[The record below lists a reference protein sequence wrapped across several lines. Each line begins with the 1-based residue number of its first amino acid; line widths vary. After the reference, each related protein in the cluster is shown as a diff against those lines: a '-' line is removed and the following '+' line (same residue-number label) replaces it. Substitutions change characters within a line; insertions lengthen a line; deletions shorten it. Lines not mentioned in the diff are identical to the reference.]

1 MAEAHG
7 SGEVEFADM
16 GGGGGAYYH
25 GDPSGIYATHAH
37 RYHHGHGVL
46 AQAGGPAAQYPLYS
60 TLQPAHQSGV
70 AHQRQRHHYDAPED
84 DEGPLAPPGEQRGRC
99 KWFNIRE
106 GFGFILPDAAGEE
119 ELFFHGYHLN
129 TRRDKH
135 KIWPGVELSYDTS
148 FDNKG
153 RPMAVNVGY
162 AGSADAWQDARHKCR
177 SSRVADRA
185 AAMAAD
191 DATNGVR
198 ASSPAQ
204 AAGAPYSRGGASLA
218 KSRSWNGVPASS
230 APVHPAQMIPMSPE
244 HAQLVQMRAVQQQA
258 AVAQQQAAVAQQVA
272 QHQAVQQQAVQQQA
286 AAVVQAQ
293 QQVQHAAAVVQAQ
306 QVQVAQQAVVQ
317 QHAVAAA
324 AAAAQQQQMG
334 MMAVAP
340 TVAAAAA
347 ASPTSVQQQQ
357 LLMAQ
362 QQQQQQQQLAVAAA
376 AQQHA
381 MISPTAAAAGTAAAA
396 QMYQE
401 AAAYQL
407 AAQQQHSMQLHAHL
421 QQQQQWAASQAQ
433 AQAHAQAQAQAQQQ
447 LQLQLH
453 EESGHQNHVA
463 SKHSAESEARRA
475 QTPGATDAAPVQPAS
490 PSSLADGKEES
501 AEQPELR
508 REQGEKTEG
517 DAPEQPDGEIGA
529 RPEHVRRGSATQVA
543 ASDVAVSKELGAAAA
558 VSATKSAPTLTKGT
572 AGVPAD
578 RASPSS
584 NDVNTLDVSALRL
597 SSSAREL
604 EVTVL
609 PSSDE
614 GSSTMHSPSSAASG
628 DSAVHGHLSDMRR
641 PFGASKADSE
651 PLPPGR
657 PPLGSFDP
665 RGGPGP
671 VTRGRKGAAAW
682 PTGRG
687 VRSYPT
693 HPTTASP
700 VDLRTKALARREMM
714 QATRATGAGGGDF
727 ATRPHPHPASART
740 APHRRAASFGSE
752 EGHQVQQYGHGDVGG
767 ATNKAH
773 LPDTHAYLR
782 GGHHARRSSADQDA
796 SGFGALRTVSDS
808 VYAAHQVQQKP
819 AMNWFGSGS
828 SPSLYSSSGGDPDL
842 PLSAGRHEMGRPR
855 TRFGLRSRS
864 NSEESHTSAPDVFST
879 DGGTHAPVSRQ

>member
-25 GDPSGIYATHAH
+25 GDPSGIYATHTH
-37 RYHHGHGVL
+37 SYHHGQGVL
-46 AQAGGPAAQYPLYS
+46 AQAGGPAVQYPLYS

-230 APVHPAQMIPMSPE
+230 APVHPAQIIPMGPE
-244 HAQLVQMRAVQQQA
+244 HAQLVQMRA
-258 AVAQQQAAVAQQVA
+258 AQQQAAVAQQVA

-306 QVQVAQQAVVQ
+306 QVQVAQQAAVQ

-381 MISPTAAAAGTAAAA
+381 MISPTAVAAGTAAAA

-714 QATRATGAGGGDF
+714 QATRATGAAGGDF

-796 SGFGALRTVSDS
+796 SGFGVLRTVSDS

-842 PLSAGRHEMGRPR
+842 PLSAGRQEMGRPR